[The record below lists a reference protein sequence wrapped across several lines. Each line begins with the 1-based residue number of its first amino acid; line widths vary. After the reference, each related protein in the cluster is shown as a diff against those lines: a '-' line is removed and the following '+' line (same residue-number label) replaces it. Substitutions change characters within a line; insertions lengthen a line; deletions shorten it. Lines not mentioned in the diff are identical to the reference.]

1 MADRLPTQA
10 ELVQQAE
17 KGVLFTPQQHKV
29 SDIAQKE
36 SESEGPGI
44 TAGGPA
50 ATAQSFYD
58 KQRNFLEEAA
68 KIVEKPPA
76 EITKDDASHIMSL
89 EESPEFEQVTT
100 LPNGVRVATEA
111 MPGHFS
117 GVGVYLDAGARYED
131 DSLRGVSHI
140 VDRLAF
146 KSTKNRTMDSMYE
159 SIERLGG
166 NVQCIS
172 SRESIMYQSA
182 VFNHDV
188 ANAMGLIAETILD
201 PQITE
206 EEVAAQLETAEYE
219 IGEIWSKS
227 ELILPEILHGIAY
240 QNNTLGNP
248 LLCPQERLSEI
259 DKGTIEKY
267 RNIFYKPERIVVAFA
282 GVQHQDAVKLVE
294 NYFGNLKSASQLSS
308 STSSTNSKQV
318 PLPSSNPKSLLSK
331 MPFLKNLSTTAS
343 PSASHAYPYLDPR
356 NPYPHLSLPA
366 HYTGGQAQ
374 LEPKYGPGENKE
386 LTHIYIAFETPGITS
401 QDIYALATLQTLLG
415 GGGSFS
421 AGGPGKGMY
430 SRLYTNVLNQY
441 GWIESCVAF
450 HHSYHDSGMFGIAAS
465 CVQEASGALPDI
477 ILREMANTFTSSG
490 YNSLQI
496 SEVERAKNQ
505 LRSSLLMNLESRMIE
520 LEDLGKQVQCHGR
533 KIGPAEMCKEIEKL
547 TVHDLRR
554 VAEKV
559 FTGKVVNVGGGSG
572 RPSVVVQGT
581 DHVVTLMGDVDKKA
595 KKYGL
600 GRKP

>member
-1 MADRLPTQA
+1 MFRTSLRAAKRLPR
-10 ELVQQAE
+10 
-17 KGVLFTPQQHKV
+17 TP
-29 SDIAQKE
+29 IAN
-36 SESEGPGI
+36 P
-44 TAGGPA
+44 TYRR
-50 ATAQSFYD
+50 SFAS
-58 KQRNFLEEAA
+58 L
-68 KIVEKPPA
+68 KPSSA
-76 EITKDDASHIMSL
+76 
-89 EESPEFEQVTT
+89 ESPDFEKVTT

-146 KSTKNRTMDSMYE
+146 KSTKQRTMESMYE

-188 ANAMGLIAETILD
+188 STAMGLLAETILD
-201 PQITE
+201 PLITQ
-206 EEVAAQLETAEYE
+206 EEVEQQLETAEYE
-219 IGEIWSKS
+219 IGEIWGKS
-227 ELILPEILHGIAY
+227 ELILPELLHGVAY
-240 QNNTLGNP
+240 HNNTLGNP
-248 LLCPQERLSEI
+248 LLCPKERLRVI
-259 DKGTIEKY
+259 DRSTIEKY
-267 RNIFYKPERIVVAFA
+267 RSIFYKPERVVVAFA
-282 GVQHQDAVKLVE
+282 GVQHEDAIKLVE
-294 NYFGNLKSASQLSS
+294 QYFGGMKSTAQLASAAQSLPSS
-308 STSSTNSKQV
+308 ANPKQA
-318 PLPSSNPKSLLSK
+318 PLPSSNPKTLLSK

-343 PSASHAYPYLDPR
+343 PSASHAYSYLDPR
-356 NPYPHLSLPA
+356 NPYPHLTVPSL
-366 HYTGGQAQ
+366 YTGGQTEVA
-374 LEPKYGPGENKE
+374 PKYGPGENKE
-386 LTHIYIAFETPGITS
+386 LTHIYIAFETPGIVS
-401 QDIYALATLQTLLG
+401 KDIYALATLQTLLG

-450 HHSYHDSGMFGIAAS
+450 HHSYNDSGMFGIAAS
-465 CVQEASGALPDI
+465 CEKEASGAIADVV
-477 ILREMANTFTSSG
+477 LREMANTFTSSG
-490 YNSLQI
+490 YNALQV

-554 VAEKV
+554 IAEKV

-581 DHVVTLMGDVDKKA
+581 EEAVNVIGSVDRRA
-595 KKYGL
+595 RKYGL

>member
-1 MADRLPTQA
+1 M
-10 ELVQQAE
+10 E
-17 KGVLFTPQQHKV
+17 
-29 SDIAQKE
+29 
-36 SESEGPGI
+36 
-44 TAGGPA
+44 
-50 ATAQSFYD
+50 
-58 KQRNFLEEAA
+58 N
-68 KIVEKPPA
+68 
-76 EITKDDASHIMSL
+76 
-89 EESPEFEQVTT
+89 
-100 LPNGVRVATEA
+100 
-111 MPGHFS
+111 
-117 GVGVYLDAGARYED
+117 
-131 DSLRGVSHI
+131 
-140 VDRLAF
+140 
-146 KSTKNRTMDSMYE
+146 MYE

-188 ANAMGLIAETILD
+188 SNAMGLLAETILD
-201 PQITE
+201 PLIKE
-206 EEVAAQLETAEYE
+206 EEVAQQIETAEYE

-227 ELILPEILHGIAY
+227 ELILPEILHGVAY

-248 LLCPQERLSEI
+248 LLCPEERLSKI
-259 DKGTIEKY
+259 DRSTIEKY
-267 RNIFYKPERIVVAFA
+267 RSVFYKPERIVVAFA
-282 GVQHQDAVKLVE
+282 GVQHNDAVKLVE
-294 NYFGNLKSASQLSS
+294 QYFGDMQSSSQSASQ
-308 STSSTNSKQV
+308 STSSSKQI

-343 PSASHAYPYLDPR
+343 TSASHAYPYLDPR
-356 NPYPHLSLPA
+356 NPYPNLTLPA
-366 HYTGGQAQ
+366 RYTGGQAD
-374 LEPKYGPGENKE
+374 LPPKYGPGENKE
-386 LTHIYIAFETPGITS
+386 LTHVYVAFETPGITS
-401 QDIYALATLQTLLG
+401 TDIYALATLQTLLG

-450 HHSYHDSGMFGIAAS
+450 HHSYKDSGMFGIAAS
-465 CVQEASGALPDI
+465 CIQEASKALPEI
-477 ILREMANTFTSSG
+477 VLREMANTFAAFG
-490 YNSLQI
+490 YNAI
-496 SEVERAKNQ
+496 AVSEVERAKNQ

-533 KIGPAEMCKEIEKL
+533 KIGPAEMCREIQKL
-547 TVHDLRR
+547 DVHDVRR

-572 RPSVVVQGT
+572 RPSVVIQGT
-581 DHVVTLMGDVDKKA
+581 QQVVDEIGDVDKLA